1 MRRTSDHKN
10 KTTVEWGSTNGVNSG
25 FKKNRQLSTLTHD
38 NKDFSNFRSTWSKRR
53 RLVALRIRR
62 LRADFVAEL
71 RVELESECST
81 FVETLYQLVR

>member
-1 MRRTSDHKN
+1 MRR
-10 KTTVEWGSTNGVNSG
+10 
-25 FKKNRQLSTLTHD
+25 
-38 NKDFSNFRSTWSKRR
+38 KRR

-81 FVETLYQLVR
+81 LLKRCINSLDRILAYYDGEAEL